1 MANWNISFR
10 KQGKFAHP
18 NPNVA
23 NGLKPKPALFEYFP
37 QAAADAY
44 NFVLD
49 KLEVF
54 SVEMLREHIID
65 TLIPGLLAEAKRDG
79 VPEDSL
85 EYQLLRK
92 YKENAPS
99 PSTIYIYQWVG
110 YLGFRRDHKK
120 KSYYVNGHEHL
131 AQKKHGSWFTNE
143 YLTVIEP
150 YSHRWVQITKVRSCL
165 T

>member
-1 MANWNISFR
+1 M
-10 KQGKFAHP
+10 
-18 NPNVA
+18 
-23 NGLKPKPALFEYFP
+23 KPKPALFEYFP
-37 QAAADAY
+37 QAVADAS

-92 YKENAPS
+92 YEDNAPS
-99 PSTIYIYQWVG
+99 PSTIYRWVG

-120 KSYYVNGHEHL
+120 KSL
-131 AQKKHGSWFTNE
+131 R
-143 YLTVIEP
+143 
-150 YSHRWVQITKVRSCL
+150 YS
-165 T
+165 